1 MKIINDTSNDT
12 SSDTITFGE
21 LKVGDT
27 FLFRY
32 FDGTYDREDVYVRM
46 VDITNDSG
54 VLKNAFRLKHNC
66 CVIFGKNTP
75 VKKIDC
81 VVNVVEM

>member
-1 MKIINDTSNDT
+1 MKIINDTPSEN
-12 SSDTITFGE
+12 ITFGE
-21 LKVGDT
+21 LNVGDT

-66 CVIFGKNTP
+66 CVIFSKNTP

>member
-1 MKIINDTSNDT
+1 MKIINDTP
-12 SSDTITFGE
+12 SDTITFGE
-21 LKVGDT
+21 LKEGDT

-66 CVIFGKNTP
+66 CVIFSKNTP

-81 VVNVVEM
+81 VVNVVGM

>member
-1 MKIINDTSNDT
+1 MKIVNNIP
-12 SSDTITFGE
+12 SDTITFGE
-21 LKVGDT
+21 LKLGDT
-27 FLFRY
+27 FLY
-32 FDGTYDREDVYVRM
+32 SYSNGDYDREDVYLRM

-66 CVIFGKNTP
+66 CVNFSKSTL

-81 VVNVVEM
+81 VVNVVGM

>member
-1 MKIINDTSNDT
+1 MKIINDTP
-12 SSDTITFGE
+12 SDTITFGE

-66 CVIFGKNTP
+66 CVIFSKNTP
-75 VKKIDC
+75 VKKINC
-81 VVNVVEM
+81 VVNVVGM

>member
-1 MKIINDTSNDT
+1 MKIINDTP
-12 SSDTITFGE
+12 SDTITFGE

-27 FLFRY
+27 FLCY

-46 VDITNDSG
+46 NSITTMFG
-54 VLKNAFRLKHNC
+54 GFMNAFRLKHNC
-66 CVIFGKNTP
+66 CVNFSENTP

-81 VVNVVEM
+81 VINVVEM

>member
-1 MKIINDTSNDT
+1 MKIINDTP
-12 SSDTITFGE
+12 SDTITFGE

-27 FLFRY
+27 FLY
-32 FDGTYDREDVYVRM
+32 SYSDGIYDREDVYVRM

-66 CVIFGKNTP
+66 CVIFSENTP

>member
-1 MKIINDTSNDT
+1 MKIINDTP
-12 SSDTITFGE
+12 SDTITFGE

-27 FLFRY
+27 FLFRC

-54 VLKNAFRLKHNC
+54 VLKNAFHLKHNC
-66 CVIFGKNTP
+66 CVIFSENTL

-81 VVNVVEM
+81 VVNVVGM